1 MRATNTV
8 VFCAIDELVPIS
20 GKPLT
25 GFPEFLENL
34 VHAGIPCVWVTS
46 RNRQQLDVVYRRF
59 GHGQPF
65 IAESGSAIYLAEDYF
80 HLKPPRTMR
89 LGRFIAIPV
98 AKPQPAAAEA
108 LELLTEETGISVV
121 PLRSLSPRELM
132 QNTGL
137 PRGEADLVRQR
148 DFDELFFFAG
158 VSDQDIQRF
167 QKQAAHRKFA
177 LRSDGALWS
186 IAVESSLGAC
196 VRELRK
202 LYDRSFHKPAFS
214 VAIATAS
221 DGRFLFPSCDRAIH
235 LTDRTSAEGTTPTP
249 SRAPAP
255 KPLPL
260 FGPDTWSEA
269 FESIQTRTFQ
279 RTER

>member
-1 MRATNTV
+1 LRPTNTV
-8 VFCAIDELVPIS
+8 VFCAIDALIPIS

-34 VHAGIPCVWVTS
+34 AQAGIPCVWVS
-46 RNRQQLDVVYRRF
+46 ARNRHQLDLAYRRSA
-59 GHGQPF
+59 HGQPF
-65 IAESGSAIYLAEDYF
+65 IAEGGCATYLAEDYF
-80 HLKPPRTMR
+80 HLKPPRTVR

-98 AKPQPAAAEA
+98 AKPQPTAAEA
-108 LELLTEETGISVV
+108 LELLAEETGITVV
-121 PLRSLSPRELM
+121 PLSSLSPRELI

-137 PRGEADLVRQR
+137 PRSEADLVRQR

-158 VSDQDIQRF
+158 ASDQDIQHF

-177 LRSDGALWS
+177 VRPYGALWS
-186 IAVESSLGAC
+186 LAVDASVAGC

-221 DGRFLFPSCDRAIH
+221 DRDSLFPACDRAVL
-235 LTDRTSAEGTTPTP
+235 LTDRTSEKTTSKP
-249 SRAPAP
+249 SRSPAP
-255 KPLPL
+255 KLLPL
-260 FGPDTWSEA
+260 FGAETWSEA
-269 FESIQTRTFQ
+269 LESIQTRAFQ
-279 RTER
+279 RTET